1 MARVEARIAGRPPVS
16 EKDERMSNRFDPS
29 LRSLALAL
37 ALCTVLVACGD
48 DDDPTGPGGGQ
59 AGELDVPVSS
69 LAYGTV
75 FRNSVTERSFE
86 ISVAADA
93 AGPVSGEVALSS
105 GTSGRYEITQG
116 DGPFTLAPGES
127 RLVAVLYSAGS
138 PGFEALGS
146 IEFGVGDRDVSLSGF
161 SSEPPKYRIT
171 PTGLNQVGVNTN
183 YQPFVGEV
191 PLSGGSGRS
200 FGAGESWIGCAS
212 SNGWI
217 FDGQGISESTVGLDF
232 VTPPGA
238 TSVIVEM
245 GIEAEDGC
253 TQALIQIDGDETT
266 FTDLSGCEEVTASLP
281 AEDARTDVDI
291 GTDQQGFCGG
301 DLHVRWV
308 EVEFQGLLVSKSNWL
323 D

>member
-1 MARVEARIAGRPPVS
+1 
-16 EKDERMSNRFDPS
+16 MSGPNSPDDKRTDPMSIRFDPP
-29 LRSLALAL
+29 LRALALAL
-37 ALCTVLVACGD
+37 ALSTMLVACGD
-48 DDDPTGPGGGQ
+48 DDDPTGPSGGA
-59 AGELDVPVSS
+59 AGELDVPVAS

-86 ISVAADA
+86 ISVATDA
-93 AGPVSGEVALSS
+93 AGPVSGDVALSS
-105 GTSGRYEITQG
+105 GSSGRYEITQG
-116 DGPFTLAPGES
+116 SGPFTLAPGES
-127 RLVAVLYSAGS
+127 RLVAVEYSAGS
-138 PGFEALGS
+138 PGVRALGS
-146 IEFGVGDRDVSLSGF
+146 IEFGAGDRTVSLSGF

-183 YQPFVGEV
+183 YRPFIGEV

-200 FGAGESWIGCAS
+200 SGAGESWIGCAS

-217 FDGQGISESTVGLDF
+217 FDGQGVSESTVGLDF

-245 GIEAEDGC
+245 GVEAEDDC

-266 FTDLSGCEEVTASLP
+266 FTDLSGCEQVSTGLP

-308 EVEFQGLLVSKSNWL
+308 EVEFQGLLVSESNWV